1 MMAAC
6 GATVRVGSKSGVAP
20 SVPLAAVLKTALDPT
35 SILMSLHVPFNDGDK
50 IVFDSHKAMGRHA
63 NAHAYANGTNAT
75 HKTQTQTQLVCNI
88 DSATHKTHQW
98 FLTMIGLGA

>member
-20 SVPLAAVLKTALDPT
+20 SVPLAAFLRTALDPT

-63 NAHAYANGTNAT
+63 NAHAYVNGTNAT
-75 HKTQTQTQLVCNI
+75 HK
-88 DSATHKTHQW
+88 HKHRRKHNW
-98 FLTMIGLGA
+98 FVTLMVQRTKHISGF